1 MPGFD
6 IHTHTN
12 FCDGKDTPEDMVL
25 SAIEKGLDTI
35 GILTHSYVE
44 FDLSACIMKD
54 RQEEFISEVNRLKEK
69 YKDKIK
75 VLCGIEVDYYSNPED
90 IAEGYDYR
98 LGSLH
103 YFKIGEKYY
112 SLDISIPGFIEMVE
126 KEFGGDYLAVCEEYY
141 RLLCDVVRKTKG
153 DVIAH
158 IDLITKFNE
167 GNKLFD
173 TSDPRYA
180 KAYKAAVD
188 ALIPYEKPFEINT
201 GAISRGYRTTPY
213 PAPDV
218 LDYIKEKGGKLIIS
232 SDSHSKENIA
242 FLFDK
247 YESLT
252 K

>member
-1 MPGFD
+1 MGYID
-6 IHTHTN
+6 LHTHTC

-25 SAIEKGLDTI
+25 SAIDKGLDTI

-44 FDLSACIMKD
+44 FDLSACIPEN
-54 RQEEFISEVNRLKEK
+54 RQEEFIIEVNRLKEK

-75 VLCGIEVDYYSNPED
+75 ILCGIEVDYYTTSM
-90 IAEGYDYR
+90 IEGYDYK

-103 YFKIGEKYY
+103 YFKIGDKYY

-141 RLLCDVVRKTKG
+141 RLLKDVPRKTG
-153 DVIAH
+153 ADIIAH

-173 TSDPRYA
+173 TNDPRYV
-180 KAYKAAVD
+180 KAYRDAVD
-188 ALIPYEKPFEINT
+188 ELVKYKKPFEINT

-213 PAPDV
+213 PAPDI
-218 LDYIKEKGGKLIIS
+218 LEYIKEKGGKTIIS

-247 YESLT
+247 YAPLAF
-252 K
+252 

>member
-1 MPGFD
+1 MGYVD
-6 IHTHTN
+6 LHTHTC

-25 SAIEKGLDTI
+25 SAIDKGLDTI

-44 FDLSACIMKD
+44 FDLSACIPEG
-54 RQEEFISEVNRLKEK
+54 RQEEFIAEVNRLKEK

-75 VLCGIEVDYYSNPED
+75 VLCGIEVDYYTTSLAD
-90 IAEGYDYR
+90 GYDYR

-112 SLDISIPGFIEMVE
+112 SLDISIPGFIEMAE

-141 RLLCDVVRKTKG
+141 RLLADVPRKTKC
-153 DVIAH
+153 DIIAH

-173 TSDPRYA
+173 TKDPRYV
-180 KAYKAAVD
+180 KAYKACVD
-188 ALIPYEKPFEINT
+188 KLVTYGLPFEVNT

-218 LDYIKEKGGKLIIS
+218 LDYIKEKGGKMIIS

-242 FLFDK
+242 YLFDK
-247 YESLT
+247 YSYLT
-252 K
+252 D

>member
-1 MPGFD
+1 MGYTD
-6 IHTHTN
+6 LHTHTN
-12 FCDGKDTPEDMVL
+12 FCDGKHSPEEMVL
-25 SAIEKGLDTI
+25 SAIEKGIDTL

-44 FDLSACIMKD
+44 FDLSACIAED
-54 RQEEFISEVNRLKEK
+54 RQREFINEVNRLKEK

-75 VLCGIEVDYYSNPED
+75 ILCGIEVDYYTTSMT
-90 IAEGYDYR
+90 EGYDYK

-103 YFKIGEKYY
+103 YFKIGDKFY

-126 KEFGGDYLAVCEEYY
+126 KEFCGDYLAVCEEYY
-141 RLLCDVVRKTKG
+141 RLLADVPRKTG
-153 DVIAH
+153 ADIIAH

-167 GNKLFD
+167 NDKLFD
-173 TSDPRYA
+173 TKDPRYV

-188 ALIPYEKPFEINT
+188 ALIPYGKPFEINT

-213 PAPDV
+213 PSPEI
-218 LDYIKEKGGKLIIS
+218 LEYIKSRGGKLIIS

-247 YESLT
+247 YASLAD
-252 K
+252 

>member
-1 MPGFD
+1 MGYVD
-6 IHTHTN
+6 IHTHTC

-25 SAIEKGLDTI
+25 SAIEKGLDTL

-44 FDLSACIMKD
+44 FDLSACIPEE
-54 RQEEFISEVNRLKEK
+54 RQAEFIAEVNRLKEK

-75 VLCGIEVDYYSNPED
+75 VLCGLEVDYYTTSQTD
-90 IAEGYDYR
+90 GYDYK

-103 YFKIGEKYY
+103 YFKIGDKFY
-112 SLDISIPGFIEMVE
+112 SLDISIPGFIEMVQ

-141 RLLCDVVRKTKG
+141 RLLADVPRKTEC

-173 TSDPRYA
+173 TSDPRYV
-180 KAYKAAVD
+180 KAYRECVD
-188 ALIPYEKPFEINT
+188 KLVTYGKPFEINT
-201 GAISRGYRTTPY
+201 GAISRGYRTMPY
-213 PAPDV
+213 PASDV
-218 LDYIKEKGGKLIIS
+218 LAYIKEKGGKMIIS

-247 YESLT
+247 YAPLVD
-252 K
+252 

>member
-1 MPGFD
+1 MGYVD

-12 FCDGKDTPEDMVL
+12 FCDGKNSPEEMVL

-44 FDLSACIMKD
+44 FDLSACVPTEREK
-54 RQEEFISEVNRLKEK
+54 EFIDEVNRLKEK

-75 VLCGIEVDYYSNPED
+75 VHCGLEVDYYTTKQL
-90 IAEGYDYR
+90 EGYDYK

-103 YFKIGEKYY
+103 YFHIGDTFY
-112 SLDISIPGFIEMVE
+112 SLDISSPGFIEMTE

-141 RLLCDVVRKTKG
+141 RLLADVPRKTKC

-167 GNKLFD
+167 GDKLFD
-173 TSDPRYA
+173 TKNERYVN
-180 KAYKAAVD
+180 AYKTCVD
-188 ALIPYEKPFEINT
+188 KLLTYGLPFEINT

-213 PAPDV
+213 PAPDIY
-218 LDYIKEKGGKLIIS
+218 DYIKEKGGKFIIS

-247 YESLT
+247 YSHLA